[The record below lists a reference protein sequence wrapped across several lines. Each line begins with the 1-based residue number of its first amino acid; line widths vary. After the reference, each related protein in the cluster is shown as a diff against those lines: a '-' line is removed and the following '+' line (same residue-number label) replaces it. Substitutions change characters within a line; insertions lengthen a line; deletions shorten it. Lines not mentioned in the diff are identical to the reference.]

1 MVCISSYALEF
12 SREFSVVARS
22 YLQFRR
28 IYDRYALLA
37 LLPHMASCKPPPRL
51 LLIPLSPT
59 TSLRNTGRVRTTQE
73 KENEGTCTT
82 HASSQQRQHNRGDG
96 RQSIYYG
103 VVQYSLW
110 YLVPV
115 EVCYPD
121 LTPGRPTTCIPTSLR
136 NTSQR

>member
-1 MVCISSYALEF
+1 MRWNFQGSSPSWPAAIFNSAGYTIGMPCLRF
-12 SREFSVVARS
+12 CRTWRPVN
-22 YLQFRR
+22 
-28 IYDRYALLA
+28 
-37 LLPHMASCKPPPRL
+37 PPPRL